1 MNTDIVRKLERLLSK
16 REQRHAFLL
25 LAMMVVGAVL
35 EMVGVGAI
43 PAFVALL
50 SDPSRITRYALPREM
65 MSALGADTNT
75 KLALTAAVI
84 LLLYFFVKNLFIG
97 SLSFLQAR
105 YVSNRQVRLASQLFN
120 AYMHSEYTMHLQR
133 NSAELLRNATNEAME
148 VVGSVLMPCLSLAME
163 FLTVGAIVTLLFIA
177 EPFISLVAFVLLG
190 GATALFIRVVR
201 SRLIRYG
208 HETQLY
214 RMKML
219 QTVSEGLGSL
229 KITRVLGRE
238 PHFLQAFRLDSDRF
252 AQANRFRVLMSDLP
266 RLYLEMAAM
275 LGLLAV
281 AAILLAEHRPLGAII
296 PALSLLAV
304 AVVRLIPSF
313 NRISAAFTQ
322 LRYGRF
328 SLEAVY
334 ADLVNSNTNA
344 DVRHRDTTTIPFVE
358 AIRLRDVSFTYPNAA
373 APAVR
378 NVNLDIRRGN
388 AVGIVGATGSGKTT
402 LVDIVLGLLR
412 PSSGKVL
419 IDDRDVTQDVRAW
432 QKHIG
437 YVPQDIYLM
446 DESIR
451 NNVAFGIA
459 ADEIDDAAVQR
470 AIDAAQLTTFIH
482 SLPDG
487 VNTVVG
493 ERGVRLSG
501 GQRQRIG
508 IARALYHDPDV
519 LVFDEATSSLDNE
532 TERFVMQA
540 VDHLRGART
549 IILIA
554 HRMSTV
560 RACDELFLLN
570 EGRLVAS
577 GSFES
582 LLKSSGRFQS
592 LVGVE

>member
-1 MNTDIVRKLERLLSK
+1 
-16 REQRHAFLL
+16 
-25 LAMMVVGAVL
+25 MMLVGAVL

-50 SDPSRITRYALPREM
+50 SDPSRITRFAVASKVM
-65 MSALGADTNT
+65 TALGADTNT

-84 LLLYFFVKNLFIG
+84 LLFYFLLKNLFIG
-97 SLSFLQAR
+97 TLTFLQAR
-105 YVSNRQVRLASQLFN
+105 YVSNRQVRLASRLFN
-120 AYMHSEYTMHLQR
+120 AYMHSDYTMHLQR
-133 NSAELLRNATNEAME
+133 NSAELLRNATNEAMD
-148 VVGSVLMPCLSLAME
+148 VIGAVLIPCLTLAME
-163 FLTVGAIVTLLFIA
+163 FLTVGAIVTLLFVA

-190 GATALFIRVVR
+190 GATALFVRVVR
-201 SRLIRYG
+201 TRLIRYG
-208 HETQLY
+208 QETQFY

-219 QTVSEGLGSL
+219 QSVSEGLGSV

-238 PHFLQAFRLDSDRF
+238 RHFLHAFHLDSDRF
-252 AQANRFRVLMSDLP
+252 AQANRFRVLMSELP

-281 AAILLAEHRPLGAII
+281 AAILIAQQRSLGAII

-313 NRISAAFTQ
+313 NRISSSFTT
-322 LRYGRF
+322 LRFGRF
-328 SLEAVY
+328 SLDAVY
-334 ADLVNSNTNA
+334 SDLVELKTDEGTQHKVGSQ
-344 DVRHRDTTTIPFVE
+344 RPFVE
-358 AIRLRDVSFTYPNAA
+358 AIRLRDVSFIYPKAA
-373 APAVR
+373 SPAVR
-378 NVNLDIRRGN
+378 NVTLDIRRGN

-402 LVDIVLGLLR
+402 LVDIILGLLR
-412 PSSGKVL
+412 PSSGQVL
-419 IDDRDVTQDVRAW
+419 IDEWDVSEDVRAW
-432 QKHIG
+432 QRHIG
-437 YVPQDIYLM
+437 YVPQDVYLM
-446 DESIR
+446 DDSIR
-451 NNVAFGIA
+451 RNIAFGIA
-459 ADEIDDAAVQR
+459 QETIDDTALRR
-470 AIDAAQLTTFIH
+470 AIDAAQLTDFIE
-482 SLPDG
+482 SLPEG

-540 VDHLRGART
+540 VDYLRGTRT

-570 EGRLVAS
+570 EGHLVAS

-592 LVGVE
+592 LVGAE